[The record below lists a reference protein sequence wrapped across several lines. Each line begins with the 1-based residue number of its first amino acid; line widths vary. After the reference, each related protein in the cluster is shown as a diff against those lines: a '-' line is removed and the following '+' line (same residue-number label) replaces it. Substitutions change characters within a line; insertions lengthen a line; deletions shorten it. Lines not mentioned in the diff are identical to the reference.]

1 MASLDTLCFNHFN
14 LKNEIIK
21 IEHKKIFCGPSKI
34 LKNIS
39 WFINICLKYLL
50 TPTKTLR
57 SPPPPPPPYYIL
69 NVWSLNS
76 GKETNISK
84 F

>member
-14 LKNEIIK
+14 LKSEIIK

-39 WFINICLKYLL
+39 WFINICLKYFL
-50 TPTKTLR
+50 TPQKP
-57 SPPPPPPPYYIL
+57 SAPPSYIL

>member
-1 MASLDTLCFNHFN
+1 MVHQYMP
-14 LKNEIIK
+14 
-21 IEHKKIFCGPSKI
+21 KIFIDPH
-34 LKNIS
+34 KNPP
-39 WFINICLKYLL
+39 L
-50 TPTKTLR
+50 P
-57 SPPPPPPPYYIL
+57 PPPPPPPYYIL

>member
-14 LKNEIIK
+14 LKSEIIK

-39 WFINICLKYLL
+39 WFINICLKYFL
-50 TPTKTLR
+50 TPQKP
-57 SPPPPPPPYYIL
+57 SAPPPPTYLMYGPLIL
-69 NVWSLNS
+69 EKKQIYLSFDS
-76 GKETNISK
+76 